1 MVIIQLNKVRVVCNK
16 PIYLGYVVLELS
28 KIHMYS
34 FHYNHMLEKYHPSK
48 ITLNYM
54 DTDSF
59 IYHIKTKNLY
69 NDMKKDISPLKLVY
83 DTSNFVQD
91 NVNNSGNTY
100 KGLLRRYQ

>member
-59 IYHIKTKNLY
+59 IYHIKTKNL
-69 NDMKKDISPLKLVY
+69 
-83 DTSNFVQD
+83 SNFAQD
-91 NVNNSGNTY
+91 NV
-100 KGLLRRYQ
+100 